1 MQLLA
6 DRHQPMNPTFVTVRS
21 FADELPDTFTLTL
34 DAPPGFSFDPGQF
47 TMLYAFGVG
56 EVPISVSGD
65 PDDGSVV
72 VQTIRRVGA
81 VTEALGSLSAG
92 DQVGLRGPFGTGWP
106 LHEAEGGDVVMVAG
120 GIGLAPLRPALYRI
134 LANRDRFGRVALL
147 YGARSPDELLYVDEI
162 QAWRSR
168 LDADVRVTV
177 DSGGPGWFGSVGVV
191 TELVT
196 SAPFDPERTV
206 ALVCG
211 PEIMM
216 RFARQTLEEQ
226 GVNPGRTFVSME
238 RNMKCGIGLCGHC
251 QFGPIFVCKDGPV
264 FSCAGS
270 DLCWLKEV

>member
-177 DSGGPGWFGSVGVV
+177 DSGGPS
-191 TELVT
+191 T
-196 SAPFDPERTV
+196 ST
-206 ALVCG
+206 
-211 PEIMM
+211 
-216 RFARQTLEEQ
+216 
-226 GVNPGRTFVSME
+226 
-238 RNMKCGIGLCGHC
+238 
-251 QFGPIFVCKDGPV
+251 
-264 FSCAGS
+264 SCAIPSTSGPS
-270 DLCWLKEV
+270 PSSVVRRS